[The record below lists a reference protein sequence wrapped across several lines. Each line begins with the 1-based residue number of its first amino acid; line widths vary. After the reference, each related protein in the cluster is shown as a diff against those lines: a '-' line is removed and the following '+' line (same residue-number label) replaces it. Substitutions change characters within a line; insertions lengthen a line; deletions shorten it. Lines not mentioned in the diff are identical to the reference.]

1 MGLEVQ
7 RQGLVGFITIMIIAT
22 MMSRADAG
30 PKQLI
35 AAEIIA
41 VLTGNTLVGNW
52 DGIAY
57 RQYFGPDGQII
68 YATLGG
74 RPVNGAWHVN
84 DTDQLCERVPPNT
97 SERCYVMLRAGITI
111 FWVTPNSG
119 LRHRAIVVTGK
130 ALDFAIEN
138 SN

>member
-1 MGLEVQ
+1 V
-7 RQGLVGFITIMIIAT
+7 IIAT

-35 AAEIIA
+35 ATEIIA
-41 VLTGNTLVGNW
+41 VLTGNTLVGDW
-52 DGIAY
+52 DGIAC

-84 DTDQLCERVPPNT
+84 DADQLCERVPPNT
-97 SERCYVMLRAGITI
+97 NERCYVMLRAGITI

-130 ALDFAIEN
+130 VLDFAIEN